1 MRFQIPVS
9 VITLVTLQALSVSHA
24 GDLSIKV
31 NNVASNNGNINIA
44 VFDDEASFN
53 NPESLTA
60 RYHSGLS
67 LAANMGFVSV
77 VLENLPPGKYA
88 IIAFQDENQNDD
100 LDTNIVGYP
109 IEPIGLSGN
118 FSFKLNPS
126 FEKSHFL
133 ITNEGL
139 VEQVITLINP

>member
-9 VITLVTLQALSVSHA
+9 VITLATLQALSVSHA

-31 NNVASNNGNINIA
+31 NNVADNGKITIA

-60 RYHSGLS
+60 RYHSVLS
-67 LAANMGFVSV
+67 IAANMGFVSV

-88 IIAFQDENQNDD
+88 IIAFQDVNKNDD

-126 FEKSHFL
+126 FEQSHFL